1 MSCEAGDAEEVLLQP
16 INARAKWW
24 TGRGVGE
31 IDGGEPHKRE
41 KERKRTRK
49 EKERRAG
56 LEKETKWRNPC
67 STIGGQGTPHWN
79 QASTLVQDHY
89 KIVQCRTRKIPI
101 ERGKDGRRR
110 GELVGSKATEIY
122 ELQELLT
129 VGLEAMYPASCH

>member
-16 INARAKWW
+16 INARAKWR
-24 TGRGVGE
+24 TGRVVGE

-79 QASTLVQDHY
+79 QAST
-89 KIVQCRTRKIPI
+89 
-101 ERGKDGRRR
+101 
-110 GELVGSKATEIY
+110 ELVGSKATEIY

-129 VGLEAMYPASCH
+129 VGLEAMCPASCH